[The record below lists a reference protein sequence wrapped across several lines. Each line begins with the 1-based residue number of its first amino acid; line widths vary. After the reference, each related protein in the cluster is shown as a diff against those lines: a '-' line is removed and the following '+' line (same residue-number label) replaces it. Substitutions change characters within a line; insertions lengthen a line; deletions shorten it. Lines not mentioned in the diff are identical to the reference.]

1 MTPLNVHLLKIL
13 LEAKKGMTKATTAQ
27 VESKLRGEFH
37 EEYSGAAAIRRYSK
51 GTAGYGISYL
61 LEHDYG
67 KIYLESIEKYL
78 PKDRAQAGLRIWEF
92 GCGAGMNLLHLVML
106 LESRGIRVERAIGT
120 DFSEVLINTANEE
133 TRRYLPAEHAGK
145 TRFCV
150 GRNEALIEDG
160 MRELRVGRTELVG
173 KFDLLLG
180 VNTIRYCHRL
190 HNENRAVAEIYELLA
205 PGGVCINIDMN
216 DKFPA
221 FRSRLRDTLT
231 KDPEAL
237 YFPSLEEYARPF
249 SEAGLE
255 VVRKQRFCWIPHSA
269 GRGLTSVMRA
279 IGPVLGA
286 VMPDRAM
293 RSLVVSLK
301 NQ

>member
-1 MTPLNVHLLKIL
+1 MGND
-13 LEAKKGMTKATTAQ
+13 TTAQ
-27 VESKLRGEFH
+27 MESKLRGEFH
-37 EEYSGAAAIRRYSK
+37 VEYSSEAAIKKYSK

-67 KIYLESIEKYL
+67 EVYLSAIEKYL
-78 PKDRAQAGLRIWEF
+78 PKDRVRAGLRIWEF
-92 GCGAGMNLLHLVML
+92 GCGAGMNLLHLVRL

-120 DFSEVLINTANEE
+120 DFSEVLINAANKEAR
-133 TRRYLPAEHAGK
+133 TYLSAEHAGK
-145 TRFCV
+145 VRFCV
-150 GRNEALIEDG
+150 GRNEALIEDAT
-160 MRELRVGRTELVG
+160 RELRVDRTQLLSG
-173 KFDLLLG
+173 FDLVLG

-190 HNENRAVAEIYELLA
+190 HNENRAASEVFDLLA
-205 PGGVCINIDMN
+205 PGGVCVNIDMN

-221 FRSRLRDTLT
+221 FRSRLRDRLT

-255 VVRKQRFCWIPHSA
+255 VVEEKRFCWIPHSA

-279 IGPVLGA
+279 VGPLLGA
-286 VMPDRAM
+286 VMPNRAM
-293 RSLVVSLK
+293 RSLVVSRK
-301 NQ
+301 PGSRG